1 MRRLKRFLLG
11 LALFSLALPRALPQS
26 YSITEAQ
33 LAALEEELRTQ
44 RQELER
50 QKELLSGQET
60 LLQEL
65 NEQLARSAEELRSS
79 QEALAESR
87 QALQEARQ
95 SLNRYDSKRL
105 KTALIAGAASLVV
118 GVAGGL
124 VGGYFIGR

>member
-1 MRRLKRFLLG
+1 MRHLKRFLLAW
-11 LALFSLALPRALPQS
+11 ALFLLALPRALPQS

-33 LAALEEELRTQ
+33 LRALEQELTTQ

-60 LLQEL
+60 LLAEL
-65 NEQLARSAEELRSS
+65 NRQLESASEELRNS
-79 QEALAESR
+79 QQALAESR
-87 QALQEARQ
+87 QALAEARQ

-105 KTALIAGAASLVV
+105 KAALIAGAVSLVV
-118 GVAGGL
+118 GAAGGL